1 MYLFAL
7 SLRRNPR
14 LASSGEPMSFWK
26 EKELNNIDIEITGEH
41 FNTHFNK
48 GKRYSMVY
56 RIIKS

>member
-26 EKELNNIDIEITGEH
+26 EKELNNIDIEITGAH

-48 GKRYSMVY
+48 EKKVLHGV
-56 RIIKS
+56 